1 MKISRVLRYWQQMI
15 NCRNPR
21 CRYGCAAYPDRKPH
35 GPYYYGN
42 VQDGA
47 GRVRNVYIGA
57 DPQDWLERVNDAN
70 GLNLKLPTVSAGAPE
85 NRLHPTGNKTRA
97 AKPAKVPKAKTP
109 RGGNKTRLHPTG
121 NKTRAAKPAKVPK
134 AKTPRGGNKTKPPA
148 LSAADAL
155 ATAFLNK
162 RPTPKDAL
170 SYLSSTRDATTIKA
184 QVRRMA
190 MVAHPDKGGTV
201 LQMQAVNAAKD
212 LLKQWT

>member
-1 MKISRVLRYWQQMI
+1 MKVLRVLRYWQQMI

-21 CRYGCAAYPDRKPH
+21 CRYGCRANPAIKPH

-57 DPQDWLERVNDAN
+57 NPQAWLDELNDEQDNDDPLE
-70 GLNLKLPTVSAGAPE
+70 LPTISAGAPE
-85 NRLHPTGNKTRA
+85 NRLHPN
-97 AKPAKVPKAKTP
+97 
-109 RGGNKTRLHPTG
+109 
-121 NKTRAAKPAKVPK
+121 
-134 AKTPRGGNKTKPPA
+134 GNKTKAAKTTKAKTQRSRNKTTAPK
-148 LSAADAL
+148 LSRADAI
-155 ATAFLNK
+155 AKAFLDR

-170 SYLSSTRDATTIKA
+170 SYLSASRDAKTIKA
-184 QVRRMA
+184 AIRRMA

-212 LLKQWT
+212 LLKPWT